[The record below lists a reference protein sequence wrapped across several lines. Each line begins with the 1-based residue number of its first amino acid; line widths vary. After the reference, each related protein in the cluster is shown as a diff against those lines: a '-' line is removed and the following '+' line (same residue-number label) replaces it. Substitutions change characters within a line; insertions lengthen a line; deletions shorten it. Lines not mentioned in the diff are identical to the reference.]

1 MPALVTSVMNGGD
14 PISPTSNQRMTK
26 AAFFRARS
34 PPVPEKDAPINNL
47 ASRFDMSTRLQP
59 EYQGDN
65 SVDSHTQNN
74 GRFMGTNNN
83 GYPPSIGTLGHT
95 PPLDRGLAR
104 NPTIS
109 SDGPLSPDSN
119 GPALRGGYGGNNT
132 GSDGTAYEEE
142 DYEGTKESGMTGG
155 GSDEML
161 MSLLAGQAALDCET
175 LPISRWE
182 EVESW
187 KKVRLFIT
195 SQADGTG
202 IKPNV
207 KPLIITRLTPSERNQ
222 DPDRCP
228 NTTKAQQQQ

>member
-1 MPALVTSVMNGGD
+1 MYLLLVNIVSGTNNTRFDFSNSDQQIQLISSFRTLDCYHMPALVTSVMNGGG

-34 PPVPEKDAPINNL
+34 PPVPEKDAPVNNL
-47 ASRFDMSTRLQP
+47 AGRFDMSTRLQSD
-59 EYQGDN
+59 YQGES

-74 GRFMGTNNN
+74 GRFMAANNN
-83 GYPPSIGTLGHT
+83 GYASSIGTLGHT

-109 SDGPLSPDSN
+109 SDGPLSPDSH
-119 GPALRGGYGGNNT
+119 GPALRGGFGGNNT

-187 KKVRLFIT
+187 KKVCLPVDF
-195 SQADGTG
+195 
-202 IKPNV
+202 
-207 KPLIITRLTPSERNQ
+207 
-222 DPDRCP
+222 
-228 NTTKAQQQQ
+228 